1 MSRRAGGHWFSWR
14 WKWYGPVPMQ
24 SGLAGILT
32 GKILDWSTGTLP
44 KNTEAYD
51 IAKNDGWTITDDPLT
66 LSYGGRDLYVDL
78 AAERLTIGA
87 ERNGEKIAV
96 EIHSFLNPS
105 PVRDLEEAV
114 GQYDIY
120 RSILTDTG
128 SDRLL
133 FLAVPQ
139 HVYGALLDTAPGRD
153 LVAAYTLR
161 LVVYDADSEVITEWI
176 E

>member
-1 MSRRAGGHWFSWR
+1 MPARNIYHDAVAH
-14 WKWYGPVPMQ
+14 
-24 SGLAGILT
+24 ALT
-32 GKILDWSTGTLP
+32 
-44 KNTEAYD
+44 A
-51 IAKNDGWTITDDPLT
+51 DGWTITDDPLT

-78 AAERLTIGA
+78 GAERATIGA
-87 ERNGEKIAV
+87 ERNGERIAV

-133 FLAVPQ
+133 FLAVPE
-139 HVYGALLDTAPGRD
+139 HVHEGILAERLGQLIITR
-153 LVAAYTLR
+153 LQLR
-161 LVVYDADSEVITEWI
+161 LIVFDGQRERIVQWI
-176 E
+176 R